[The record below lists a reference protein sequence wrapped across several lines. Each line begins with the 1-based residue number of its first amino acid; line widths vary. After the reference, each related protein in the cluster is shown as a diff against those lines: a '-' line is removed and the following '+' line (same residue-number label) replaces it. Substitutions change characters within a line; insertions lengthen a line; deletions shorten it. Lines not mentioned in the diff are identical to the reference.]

1 MKFNWKLIA
10 AAIFYA
16 LGVLGWVYVGG
27 WMVLTRPVKS
37 LIVAHLA
44 GKLTIL
50 KCVGAVVQG
59 FLLLS
64 LAGGVWCIGYML
76 SNYFKDKIKK

>member
-1 MKFNWKLIA
+1 MKFNWRMIA

-27 WMVLTRPVKS
+27 WMLLTKPVKG

-44 GKLTIL
+44 GDLTIM
-50 KCVGAVVQG
+50 KCFGALIQG
-59 FLLLS
+59 FILIS
-64 LAGGVWCIGYML
+64 LAGGVWCVGYML
-76 SNYFKDKIKK
+76 SDYFKEKRK